1 MNCPTCGKENEPSAQ
16 FCGECGSQLSGQQ
29 ATAIQYG
36 VDSSNSMVGFR
47 QAIKLG
53 FGKYLEFDGRATRAE
68 YWWWQLFVVLV
79 SWVPIIGSII
89 WLATLIPGLAVTS
102 RRLHD
107 VGRTGWWQVLPWG
120 VLVVF
125 FLALIFGFVLSSV
138 SEDSIWLQKAPHIA
152 PTLFILAG
160 ISILAV
166 IPVLILLL
174 VWYCTRGENGTN
186 KYGPEPRIIGK

>member
-29 ATAIQYG
+29 ATASQYG
-36 VDSSNSMVGFR
+36 VDSLNSMVGFR
-47 QAIKLG
+47 QAVKLG

-68 YWWWQLFVVLV
+68 YWWWQLFVILV
-79 SWVPIIGSII
+79 SWVPIIGGII
-89 WLATLIPGLAVTS
+89 GLATLIPSLAVTS

-120 VLVVF
+120 FLVVF

-138 SEDSIWLQKAPHIA
+138 
-152 PTLFILAG
+152 FILAG

-186 KYGPEPRIIGK
+186 KYGPEPSHDY